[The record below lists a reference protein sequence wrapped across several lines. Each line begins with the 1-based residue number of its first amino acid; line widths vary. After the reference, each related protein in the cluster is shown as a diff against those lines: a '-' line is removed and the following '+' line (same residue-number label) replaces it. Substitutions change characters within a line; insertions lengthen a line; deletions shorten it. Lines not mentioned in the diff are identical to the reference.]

1 MEYLKNWGGLP
12 WYAAS
17 LRDLFVTSSV
27 EQVVSFFQNIG
38 ISWIYDDMNNLFKTY
53 FSEILKIYKKHAFFI
68 SNTFISKSR
77 LRLGKNLANAKQH
90 PEAEL
95 LLFENFSHPSFTLSS
110 INNRIYSKK

>member
-53 FSEILKIYKKHAFFI
+53 FSEILKIYKKHAFFY
-68 SNTFISKSR
+68 
-77 LRLGKNLANAKQH
+77 KQH
-90 PEAEL
+90 FYKQIQAK
-95 LLFENFSHPSFTLSS
+95 TGKKSS
-110 INNRIYSKK
+110 KC